1 MEWLG
6 KRMIAPYAHVFARN
20 QLDSLR
26 KIAQLR
32 AEHVVKLH
40 DEFCAPVGGDS
51 TTKVGGYI
59 LLEEAVASLAGDC
72 RTKTITNRLR
82 EYKDT
87 NVSGDMLI
95 AAQNQLEVR
104 VSKSK
109 AVIAHSLFWTVV
121 IVLFSIFLFPFAGL
135 QLHNAVQSGTQPYS
149 MTSYGVQ
156 LSANNIN
163 WTDVADSEGSGGG
176 YVFDSSSSATQPGLV
191 VTNLFPHPAEARY
204 VRVLPRSWQGQR
216 GYNGDGDTGANLRLG
231 IVGNFVDG
239 PSLDFSVMLD
249 GLPGQAWLQNGC
261 SSRHGATP
269 GQWVSKAKNAGH
281 VQCCLPA
288 PRTHVCTRDGC
299 LSGSG
304 GDAVKVNWHEAISRC
319 ATRGWRLCRREE
331 LNRKASSGCCGS
343 PESATNMCG
352 YDEEPV
358 WTSTVVDVDQEDDTG
373 RLHSDT
379 AFENVKQITVDLLRV
394 RWIDGL
400 TIQGGVPEIWGH
412 GQGCV
417 LWTWYWALAFF
428 GPLVSFVYQLATNEG
443 PLTAVK
449 ASYFQWIYTWCGL
462 ATYFFV
468 VATDVNTNPAAPGIL
483 SNNPCCKTRGPSI
496 SSTSYSILIG
506 IGMYSWMI
514 IVYFFR
520 PHRFYELV
528 NPVHYVGC
536 SAIFWFLLQ
545 NTPYRFLTFIPII
558 YIVLSYPRDIWRRRR
573 CHQQARLALKDD
585 VKKYNA
591 AWSSAN
597 APGLKWK
604 EVGSQKPRTGTEII
618 NEALATALK
627 QTLSFHPGE
636 LGEFKIGEVSDDSY
650 IKVGDTYF
658 QPAVNRVMRKRTATL
673 AAPHGRQVHPDTQ
686 PSDPDRD
693 DVSLIHLLCA
703 EDKVKIR
710 QERDDVIAR
719 WSFLDRFL
727 FSTGAG
733 PRSWQQE
740 SRYGRTGKYR
750 QRTKNIDLL
759 FEEAATLNDSFLQ
772 LIGNEMLGASQ
783 SFEWR
788 LVRGP
793 VKRPDRSLQKVV
805 RKYYRDARCLTD
817 IIRCCITLP
826 SIESVRQCLEVIRC
840 KCVVGAL
847 PAHGDRGT
855 QMLSVTMEEAKSESF
870 FKLVKIKDRF
880 SVDQEDGYRY
890 ICLNVEVAW
899 TITSESENSLKF
911 VSMYGGWDKP
921 NIRTHICEIQ
931 LVLDSMYDLK
941 IKGCHENFVTSRNLL
956 AK

>member
-1 MEWLG
+1 M
-6 KRMIAPYAHVFARN
+6 P
-20 QLDSLR
+20 S
-26 KIAQLR
+26 
-32 AEHVVKLH
+32 
-40 DEFCAPVGGDS
+40 
-51 TTKVGGYI
+51 
-59 LLEEAVASLAGDC
+59 AS
-72 RTKTITNRLR
+72 
-82 EYKDT
+82 
-87 NVSGDMLI
+87 
-95 AAQNQLEVR
+95 
-104 VSKSK
+104 
-109 AVIAHSLFWTVV
+109 
-121 IVLFSIFLFPFAGL
+121 P
-135 QLHNAVQSGTQPYS
+135 
-149 MTSYGVQ
+149 TS
-156 LSANNIN
+156 
-163 WTDVADSEGSGGG
+163 
-176 YVFDSSSSATQPGLV
+176 
-191 VTNLFPHPAEARY
+191 
-204 VRVLPRSWQGQR
+204 
-216 GYNGDGDTGANLRLG
+216 
-231 IVGNFVDG
+231 
-239 PSLDFSVMLD
+239 
-249 GLPGQAWLQNGC
+249 
-261 SSRHGATP
+261 
-269 GQWVSKAKNAGH
+269 
-281 VQCCLPA
+281 
-288 PRTHVCTRDGC
+288 
-299 LSGSG
+299 
-304 GDAVKVNWHEAISRC
+304 
-319 ATRGWRLCRREE
+319 
-331 LNRKASSGCCGS
+331 
-343 PESATNMCG
+343 
-352 YDEEPV
+352 
-358 WTSTVVDVDQEDDTG
+358 
-373 RLHSDT
+373 
-379 AFENVKQITVDLLRV
+379 
-394 RWIDGL
+394 
-400 TIQGGVPEIWGH
+400 
-412 GQGCV
+412 
-417 LWTWYWALAFF
+417 
-428 GPLVSFVYQLATNEG
+428 
-443 PLTAVK
+443 
-449 ASYFQWIYTWCGL
+449 
-462 ATYFFV
+462 
-468 VATDVNTNPAAPGIL
+468 
-483 SNNPCCKTRGPSI
+483 
-496 SSTSYSILIG
+496 
-506 IGMYSWMI
+506 
-514 IVYFFR
+514 
-520 PHRFYELV
+520 
-528 NPVHYVGC
+528 
-536 SAIFWFLLQ
+536 
-545 NTPYRFLTFIPII
+545 
-558 YIVLSYPRDIWRRRR
+558 
-573 CHQQARLALKDD
+573 RLALKDD

-604 EVGSQKPRTGTEII
+604 EVGSQKPLTGTEII